1 MFGRSVKLFTIFGFE
16 VSINISWAFLAILI
30 AVSLAQGFFPAT
42 YKGWPAATYWGMA
55 AAGVVGVFFSIVLHE
70 LSHSLAARAMGMEM
84 KGITLFLF
92 GGIAHMQQEPSSAK
106 GELIMAIA
114 GPIIS
119 LVLAGILLGIV
130 SLLSAP
136 EESATPTLAV
146 LQYLGWLNLILA
158 IFNMIPAFPLDGGRA
173 LRAILWSIKDDL
185 RWATKWASRAGGL
198 FGLILIAGG
207 ILNALSG
214 AFVQGLWWVLIGM
227 FIRAAAH
234 GGYQQMEM
242 ARLMR
247 GVRAEDVMLACPDA
261 ISKDMTVQDLVDERV
276 YEFQQTE
283 FPVCDDGNLIGSVG
297 VRQIKEVPRSD
308 WPNTR
313 VGDIMVPAEEA
324 QTISPDDDALDAVRR
339 LQTEDIQAL
348 IVAKDRKPLGVLS
361 RADVMK
367 LLNLKMDLE
376 AA

>member
-1 MFGRSVKLFTIFGFE
+1 MT
-16 VSINISWAFLAILI
+16 
-30 AVSLAQGFFPAT
+30 
-42 YKGWPAATYWGMA
+42 
-55 AAGVVGVFFSIVLHE
+55 
-70 LSHSLAARAMGMEM
+70 
-84 KGITLFLF
+84 
-92 GGIAHMQQEPSSAK
+92 
-106 GELIMAIA
+106 
-114 GPIIS
+114 
-119 LVLAGILLGIV
+119 
-130 SLLSAP
+130 
-136 EESATPTLAV
+136 TP
-146 LQYLGWLNLILA
+146 
-158 IFNMIPAFPLDGGRA
+158 
-173 LRAILWSIKDDL
+173 
-185 RWATKWASRAGGL
+185 
-198 FGLILIAGG
+198 
-207 ILNALSG
+207 
-214 AFVQGLWWVLIGM
+214 
-227 FIRAAAH
+227 H
-234 GGYQQMEM
+234 
-242 ARLMR
+242 ARLSDPLSSE
-247 GVRAEDVMLACPDA
+247 RAVVA